1 MKYFYIFFLV
11 SNILYF
17 IPKLTANN
25 INIKSCKNLIKALDL
40 NTEAYN
46 RCLFSKAGEKFTAD
60 ELKACQSHYL
70 TEIERLSY
78 VFKNICK

>member
-1 MKYFYIFFLV
+1 MKNF
-11 SNILYF
+11 NILFLILCILYYT
-17 IPKLTANN
+17 PKLFANN

-40 NTEAYN
+40 NTGAYN

-70 TEIERLSY
+70 TEIERLS
-78 VFKNICK
+78 